1 MVHALAAV
9 LFALLMGMLRRRL
22 QANTMH
28 RSRFKRTLKLAIIIA
43 RRRRV
48 RREPWST
55 VHELRFG
62 EASVVLFRRFFFL
75 VAH

>member
-43 RRRRV
+43 RR
-48 RREPWST
+48 WST